1 MNPHQP
7 IIDDIIEYAC
17 RHPVHQP
24 ADTTASD
31 IEHLEQEM
39 RKNAID
45 THEHMLAIREL
56 FARVHELE
64 SKFKH
69 LNP

>member
-1 MNPHQP
+1 MKET
-7 IIDDIIEYAC
+7 IDDIVEHAC
-17 RHPVHQP
+17 RHPVHQS
-24 ADTTASD
+24 AYATTSD

-45 THEHMLAIREL
+45 THKHMLAIREL

-64 SKFKH
+64 SKSNH
-69 LNP
+69 RTQ

>member
-7 IIDDIIEYAC
+7 IIDDITEHAC

-24 ADTTASD
+24 AYATIFD

-45 THEHMLAIREL
+45 THQHMLAIREL
-56 FARVHELE
+56 FARVRELE
-64 SKFKH
+64 SKSNH